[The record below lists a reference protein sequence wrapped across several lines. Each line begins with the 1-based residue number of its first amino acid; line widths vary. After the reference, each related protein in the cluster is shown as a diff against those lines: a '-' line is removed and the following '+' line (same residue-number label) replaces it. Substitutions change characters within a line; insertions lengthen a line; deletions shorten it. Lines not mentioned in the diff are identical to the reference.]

1 MFSTVILPECG
12 RFLPGDGRFTEAF
25 ALATDPGYGH
35 PATRSRAIGNMLG
48 WMCLFRRDRSA
59 LSGDAT
65 TIVC

>member
-35 PATRSRAIGNMLG
+35 PGYAQPGYRQYVGLDVS
-48 WMCLFRRDRSA
+48 
-59 LSGDAT
+59 LS
-65 TIVC
+65 